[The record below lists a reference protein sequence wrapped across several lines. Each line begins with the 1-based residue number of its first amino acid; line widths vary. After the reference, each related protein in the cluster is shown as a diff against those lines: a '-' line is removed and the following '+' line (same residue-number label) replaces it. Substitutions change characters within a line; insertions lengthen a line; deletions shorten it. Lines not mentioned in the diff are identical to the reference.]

1 MIGHERALDLAATAI
16 DFELSPADRSAL
28 EGHLA
33 SCPTCPS
40 EGAALLGDA
49 DRLRALRPVPPP
61 AWVGRA
67 IGRRRRPVGLVLSF
81 VLLAL
86 SGLLAVAAAGSIQ
99 LPPFVER
106 TPAPTPRSSPAAYPT
121 VLLNTAVR
129 VTAPEI
135 VLRQVPSSAGAE
147 IARAAQDAV
156 LVTDSALR
164 VRADGFDWYHAA
176 IASASLLVP
185 PLPGAFGEGTGASG
199 WIAVRSDVEAFAT
212 PVPPRC
218 PQDAVLENVVA
229 MLEAERLACFGGGTI
244 EVEGTFTCSSCGG
257 GASGVYEPVWLASPT
272 TAALVGPGGASG
284 PSLPL
289 HFAPSGTAMP
299 AEGARISVRGHFD
312 DPAATTCRL
321 ALPMPGEPDASLS
334 PVDVDS
340 VILLCRQ
347 AFVVESYEGTPS
359 PPGPRFDLD
368 AVVSVVEGPLRVRSL
383 PRVAD
388 DSDKFD
394 PLLQTGQL
402 LFVIDGPIRASEY
415 DWYLVQT
422 IGGPGHVGWVA
433 SADHDG
439 TAWLELANVDCPAD
453 PEAVDV
459 GQMAGEIRLHC
470 YGSRELQLFGSIS
483 SGPMCGDG
491 GGVGGTEWV
500 ASCRTSLF
508 MGPDEVPLLDPD
520 GVVQLPPD
528 WPDGGPFDAMV
539 VAHMDDPAARTCEPS
554 GSEVSPYP
562 ELAKASAVV
571 SCRATFVVTSF
582 EPAAP

>member
-1 MIGHERALDLAATAI
+1 M
-16 DFELSPADRSAL
+16 
-28 EGHLA
+28 
-33 SCPTCPS
+33 
-40 EGAALLGDA
+40 
-49 DRLRALRPVPPP
+49 
-61 AWVGRA
+61 
-67 IGRRRRPVGLVLSF
+67 
-81 VLLAL
+81 
-86 SGLLAVAAAGSIQ
+86 
-99 LPPFVER
+99 
-106 TPAPTPRSSPAAYPT
+106 
-121 VLLNTAVR
+121 
-129 VTAPEI
+129 
-135 VLRQVPSSAGAE
+135 
-147 IARAAQDAV
+147 
-156 LVTDSALR
+156 
-164 VRADGFDWYHAA
+164 
-176 IASASLLVP
+176 
-185 PLPGAFGEGTGASG
+185 
-199 WIAVRSDVEAFAT
+199 
-212 PVPPRC
+212 
-218 PQDAVLENVVA
+218 LENVVA

-422 IGGPGHVGWVA
+422 IGELCLSPVGL
-433 SADHDG
+433 SI
-439 TAWLELANVDCPAD
+439 TTKLA
-453 PEAVDV
+453 PEK
-459 GQMAGEIRLHC
+459 
-470 YGSRELQLFGSIS
+470 YGSQMMGVWFLAVTA
-483 SGPMCGDG
+483 GDC
-491 GGVGGTEWV
+491 V
-500 ASCRTSLF
+500 TSL
-508 MGPDEVPLLDPD
+508 
-520 GVVQLPPD
+520 
-528 WPDGGPFDAMV
+528 A
-539 VAHMDDPAARTCEPS
+539 S
-554 GSEVSPYP
+554 
-562 ELAKASAVV
+562 LAGADLNG
-571 SCRATFVVTSF
+571 RPFVVTEVLVAVLAGALIMLFRTQISRRF
-582 EPAAP
+582 VGHH